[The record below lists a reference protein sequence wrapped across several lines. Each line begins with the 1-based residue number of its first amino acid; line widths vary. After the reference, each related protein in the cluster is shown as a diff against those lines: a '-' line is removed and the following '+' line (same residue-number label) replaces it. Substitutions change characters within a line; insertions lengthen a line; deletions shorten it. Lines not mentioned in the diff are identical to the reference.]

1 MPRRKAGKK
10 SKPRKVRVPAPRM
23 EIFRAKL
30 NKRKSSAEQFADFL
44 TNSFGSVWFLNANM
58 LVFLGWVILNLNIF
72 PGLKPFDPY
81 PFGLLTMVVSLEA
94 IGLSVVVLISQN
106 RQEKIADAR
115 EEIDYQVDVQAEKQI
130 AAIMRML
137 EQIRHNMHISHLPD
151 ENTSS
156 SAVDVD
162 ELEARVMNEID

>member
-1 MPRRKAGKK
+1 MPRRKAVKK
-10 SKPRKVRVPAPRM
+10 KIVKRTRTPAPRM

-30 NKRKSSAEQFADFL
+30 NRRKSSAEQFADFL
-44 TNSFGSVWFLNANM
+44 TNSFGTVWFLNANM
-58 LVFLGWVILNLNIF
+58 LAFLAWIVLNVGII
-72 PGLKPFDPY
+72 PGVKPFDPY
-81 PFGLLTMVVSLEA
+81 PFGLLTMAVSLEA
-94 IGLSVVVLISQN
+94 IGLSIVVLISQN

-130 AAIMRML
+130 AAMMRML
-137 EQIRHNMHISHLPD
+137 EQIRHHLHITHLPD

-162 ELEARVMNEID
+162 ELEARVMNEIE

>member
-1 MPRRKAGKK
+1 
-10 SKPRKVRVPAPRM
+10 M

-44 TNSFGSVWFLNANM
+44 TASFGTVWFLNVNM
-58 LVFLGWVILNLNIF
+58 LAFIGWIILNIGII
-72 PGLKPFDPY
+72 PGLKPVDPY

-94 IGLSVVVLISQN
+94 IGLSIVVLISQN

-130 AAIMRML
+130 ASIMRTL
-137 EQIRHNMHISHLPD
+137 EQIRNHMRITHLPD

-156 SAVDVD
+156 TAVDVD